1 LTDARRL
8 MTGVPVN
15 LKGAVSGCVRNIR
28 LLLVTVSGFE
38 MIVFSL
44 WFVRSRKDV
53 VGEPASWLSESL
65 PGPDGV
71 ARK

>member
-1 LTDARRL
+1 

-15 LKGAVSGCVRNIR
+15 LRGAVRGCDRNTR
-28 LLLVTVSGFE
+28 LLAVTVSGFE

-44 WFVRSRKDV
+44 WFVRSRNDV
-53 VGEPASWLSESL
+53 VGEPASWLSDSA